1 MPGWIG
7 GCSIFDKFALVFNS
21 GPESLA
27 SFTIKTGTCYWSYY
41 NVLQNW
47 FYENVIW
54 FADENSISCC
64 IVWFLFS

>member
-27 SFTIKTGTCYWSYY
+27 SFTIKTGAIEVTAT
-41 NVLQNW
+41 
-47 FYENVIW
+47 FFKIGFMENVIW
-54 FADENSISCC
+54 FAEENSTSCC